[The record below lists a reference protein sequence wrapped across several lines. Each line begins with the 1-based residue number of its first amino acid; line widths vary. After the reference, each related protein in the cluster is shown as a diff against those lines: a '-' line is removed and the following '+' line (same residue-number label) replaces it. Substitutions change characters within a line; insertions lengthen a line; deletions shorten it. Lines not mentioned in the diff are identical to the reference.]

1 VKKVKDPK
9 SRDRYVVPAVEQ
21 AARLLFCLAD
31 AESSH
36 LSLTEICDRADMHK
50 SHTFAILH
58 TLQKFGLAQRN
69 VAGSGYSLG
78 PGLIALSRKV
88 LDDFNLPRIAEPI
101 LEELAKEAR
110 STATLGLIVEKHLV
124 IAAKYED
131 RRDIGVA
138 TVRIGRRWPLSH
150 GAEGK
155 AIASFLSEEK
165 LNELLQEDELYFHG
179 KPEKLD
185 KKRLRKEIT
194 ECRKFGYALDLAE
207 INQKFNAVAAPVLG
221 PDGTPI
227 GDINIIGILF
237 AEEARRLGPMVAEAG
252 KTLSR
257 QLGARVN

>member
-1 VKKVKDPK
+1 V
-9 SRDRYVVPAVEQ
+9 
-21 AARLLFCLAD
+21 
-31 AESSH
+31 
-36 LSLTEICDRADMHK
+36 
-50 SHTFAILH
+50 
-58 TLQKFGLAQRN
+58 GGN
-69 VAGSGYSLG
+69 GYSLG

-101 LEELAKEAR
+101 LESLAKEAR
-110 STATLGLIVEKHLV
+110 STATLGLIVEKQLV

-138 TVRIGRRWPLSH
+138 TVRIGRRWPIRH

-155 AIASFLSEEK
+155 AIAAFLPEEQ
-165 LNELLQEDELYFHG
+165 LEELLKEDELYFHG

-185 KKRLRKEIT
+185 RKRLMKELA
-194 ECRKFGYALDLAE
+194 ECRRTGYALDLAE

-227 GDINIIGILF
+227 GHINLIGVLF
-237 AEEARRLGPMVAEAG
+237 ADDARRLGPMLADAG

-257 QLGARVN
+257 QLGARIE

>member
-1 VKKVKDPK
+1 MSRKETK
-9 SRDRYVVPAVEQ
+9 SRDRYIVPAVEQ

-36 LSLTEICDRADMHK
+36 LSLTEICSKTDMHR

-58 TLQKFGLAQRN
+58 TLEKYGMAQRN

-101 LEELAKEAR
+101 LEQLAKEAR
-110 STATLGLIVEKHLV
+110 STATLGLIVEKQLV

-138 TVRIGRRWPLSH
+138 TVRVGRRWPLTH

-155 AIASFLSEEK
+155 AIAAFLSEEK
-165 LNELLQEDELYFHG
+165 LNELLREDELYFHG
-179 KPEKLD
+179 RPEKLD
-185 KKRLRKEIT
+185 RKRLKKELA
-194 ECRKFGYALDLAE
+194 ECRRTGFALDLTE
-207 INQKFNAVAAPVLG
+207 INQKFNAVAAPILG
-221 PDGTPI
+221 PDGTPV
-227 GDINIIGILF
+227 GHINIFGILF
-237 AEEARRLGPMVAEAG
+237 AEEAQRLGPLVADAG
-252 KTLSR
+252 KTLSK
-257 QLGARVN
+257 LMGAKSS